1 MEYKIKQYWKPI
13 VSVIFYIA
21 VATVAAKFV
30 PHNSMEDIYD
40 GNILLQIRHDFL
52 QMLLIAPF
60 AFAYCRGGQ
69 PRAQEAG
76 ITKKFFSAIVCVASA
91 LVAVGVALRHA
102 CFYTVYAFFYYLLVV
117 ACGEEL
123 VFRGYLFERLYA
135 ESSFCMAVLVSGL
148 LYGLAHGIFSFAVLR
163 ASWWEIFS
171 NIGGGIVGTAFYAFL
186 FKQTGTIA
194 VPVLVHWALDF
205 CGYIF

>member
-102 CFYTVYAFFYYLLVV
+102 SFYTLYAFFYYLLVV

-123 VFRGYLFERLYA
+123 VFRGYLFERLSA
-135 ESSFCMAVLVSGL
+135 ESSFCMQK
-148 LYGLAHGIFSFAVLR
+148 
-163 ASWWEIFS
+163 
-171 NIGGGIVGTAFYAFL
+171 TAAWGFYTPDGSSQF
-186 FKQTGTIA
+186 Q
-194 VPVLVHWALDF
+194 
-205 CGYIF
+205 

>member
-102 CFYTVYAFFYYLLVV
+102 
-117 ACGEEL
+117 
-123 VFRGYLFERLYA
+123 
-135 ESSFCMAVLVSGL
+135 SF
-148 LYGLAHGIFSFAVLR
+148 
-163 ASWWEIFS
+163 
-171 NIGGGIVGTAFYAFL
+171 
-186 FKQTGTIA
+186 
-194 VPVLVHWALDF
+194 
-205 CGYIF
+205 

>member
-60 AFAYCRGGQ
+60 AFAYCRG
-69 PRAQEAG
+69 E
-76 ITKKFFSAIVCVASA
+76 
-91 LVAVGVALRHA
+91 
-102 CFYTVYAFFYYLLVV
+102 
-117 ACGEEL
+117 
-123 VFRGYLFERLYA
+123 
-135 ESSFCMAVLVSGL
+135 
-148 LYGLAHGIFSFAVLR
+148 
-163 ASWWEIFS
+163 
-171 NIGGGIVGTAFYAFL
+171 
-186 FKQTGTIA
+186 
-194 VPVLVHWALDF
+194 
-205 CGYIF
+205 

>member
-102 CFYTVYAFFYYLLVV
+102 SFYTLYAFFYWWWHAAKNLFSEGIYSKGFMRKALFVWLCWSAAFYMAWRMAFFLLPFF
-117 ACGEEL
+117 APHGGRFSAISAGESL
-123 VFRGYLFERLYA
+123 ARHFMHFYSNKPARLPCRFWFTGHWTFA
-135 ESSFCMAVLVSGL
+135 D
-148 LYGLAHGIFSFAVLR
+148 IFS
-163 ASWWEIFS
+163 E
-171 NIGGGIVGTAFYAFL
+171 G
-186 FKQTGTIA
+186 
-194 VPVLVHWALDF
+194 
-205 CGYIF
+205 

>member
-91 LVAVGVALRHA
+91 LVAVKRGAAHA
-102 CFYTVYAFFYYLLVV
+102 SLYPVRFFYYLLVV
-117 ACGEEL
+117 ACAKN
-123 VFRGYLFERLYA
+123 LFSE
-135 ESSFCMAVLVSGL
+135 
-148 LYGLAHGIFSFAVLR
+148 GIYSKGFMRKALFAWLCWS
-163 ASWWEIFS
+163 A
-171 NIGGGIVGTAFYAFL
+171 AF
-186 FKQTGTIA
+186 
-194 VPVLVHWALDF
+194 
-205 CGYIF
+205 